1 VPPRTGLR
9 ESRVGVTSV
18 AGMVENRLR
27 RRTVLGAGV
36 AGLLAAGIPWPSGAS
51 TVDWSRLRLD
61 GDLVL
66 PADPAYP
73 TAKQLDSGYYDSVN
87 PAAIA
92 YCVNAQDVQT
102 CLMFAQDN
110 DITVAVRSGGHSA
123 AGYST
128 TTGLVLDVSRLDGV
142 TIGSST
148 VQLGPGTQ
156 SVDAVAALASQG
168 LSLVT
173 GNGATVC
180 AGGFLQGGGIGL
192 QNRKYGIASDR
203 LVSADVV
210 LASGRL
216 VHCSRTTEP
225 DLFWALRGGG
235 GGNFGV
241 VTRFEIQPT
250 DVAQQTSFTLMW
262 TVDHAAAVILAFQQW
277 LAAAPDDLA
286 PNMTVMW
293 QSGAQ
298 PVVMVT
304 GAWYGEPAALTA
316 HLDALVSA
324 AGAAPTTRTA
334 DPLTYQQAMMR
345 MYGCADKSVPQ
356 CHRVGDNPDA
366 LLPRHAYSVERG
378 RMVGTPLTAAAVDE
392 VLTVFQSEPVAGQSR
407 FLNMLGLGGAVN
419 RVSRTATAYV
429 HRDALCY
436 LGFSAGLAS
445 FDPGADERAAVDAW
459 LGRCWPVAQRYGNGE
474 SYVNFIS
481 PGITDWRQAFYGENY
496 TRLVRTKRMYDP
508 HSFFRFPQAIG
519 S

>member
-1 VPPRTGLR
+1 M
-9 ESRVGVTSV
+9 
-18 AGMVENRLR
+18 AENHLR
-27 RRTVLGAGV
+27 RRTLLGAGL
-36 AGLLAAGIPWPSGAS
+36 AGMLPWSRSTS
-51 TVDWSRLRLD
+51 TVDWSRLRLA

-87 PAAIA
+87 PTAIA
-92 YCVNAQDVQT
+92 YCVSAADVRK
-102 CLMFAQDN
+102 CLLFAQDN
-110 DITVAVRSGGHSA
+110 GISVAVRSGGHSA

-128 TTGLVLDVSRLDGV
+128 TTGLVVDVSRLDSVVVGAD
-142 TIGSST
+142 T
-148 VQLGPGTQ
+148 VSLGPGVQ
-156 SVDAVAALASQG
+156 SVDAVAALAPHG

-180 AGGFLQGGGIGL
+180 AGGFVQGGGIGL
-192 QNRKYGIASDR
+192 QNRKFGMASDR

-216 VHCSRTTEP
+216 VRCSATCEP

-241 VTRFEIQPT
+241 VTRFEIAPT
-250 DVAQQTSFTLMW
+250 NVVDQVSFTLMW
-262 TVDHAAAVILAFQQW
+262 TVDHAAAAILAFQQW
-277 LAAAPDDLA
+277 LAAAPVDLA
-286 PNMTVMW
+286 PNMTIIA

-304 GAWYGEPAALTA
+304 GAWFGDPAALTA

-324 AGAAPTTRTA
+324 VGAAPLSRTA
-334 DPLTYQQAMMR
+334 DALTYQQAMMR
-345 MYGCADKSVPQ
+345 MYQCADKTVPQ

-366 LLPRHAYSVERG
+366 LLPRHAYSAERG
-378 RMVGTPLTAAAVDE
+378 RMVSTPLTAAAVDE
-392 VLTVFQSEPVAGQSR
+392 VLTAFLASPVTGQSR
-407 FLNMLGLGGAVN
+407 FLNFLGLGGAIN
-419 RVSRTATAYV
+419 RVPRAATAYV
-429 HRDALCY
+429 HRNAAFY

-445 FDPGADERAAVDAW
+445 FTPSADEVAAVDAW
-459 LGRCWPVAQRYGNGE
+459 LDQAWPVADRYGNGE

-481 PGITDWRQAFYGENY
+481 PKITDWRKAFYGENY
-496 TRLVRTKRMYDP
+496 ARLVRTKRAYDP
-508 HSFFRFPQAIG
+508 YSFFRFPQAVG